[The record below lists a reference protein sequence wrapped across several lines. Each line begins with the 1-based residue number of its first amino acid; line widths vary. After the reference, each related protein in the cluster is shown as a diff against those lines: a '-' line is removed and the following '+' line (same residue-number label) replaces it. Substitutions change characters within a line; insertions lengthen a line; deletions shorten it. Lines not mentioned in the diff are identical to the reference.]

1 MKIRIKKDEQAER
14 TRTKRL
20 FLWMIISGL
29 VCAAIA
35 VSVFVYFFVPRDKD
49 INTVTIPSFLTMS
62 EKDIRS
68 YDGISVKREWIY
80 SSEVDEGKVISQ
92 KPYAGARRKV
102 KAGRICEVTVFI
114 SLGEKTETVP
124 QLCGVEEMSA
134 AAALRSLGARVRR
147 VAIYGDGEEG
157 RVLYTSPRSGSK
169 LKEGDTVT
177 IFVSKSRAEEPIT
190 VPDLCG
196 LELAEAYRRALE
208 LGLCISDGE
217 VLFLNSVVTEQ
228 SIPQGARV
236 KKGSYISFRTEEI
249 SDDDREWPPFNAENR

>member
-1 MKIRIKKDEQAER
+1 MKTRTKKDEIAEKA
-14 TRTKRL
+14 RTKRL

-49 INTVTIPSFLTMS
+49 VNTVTIPSFVMMS
-62 EKDIRS
+62 EKDIMPH
-68 YDGISVKREWIY
+68 DGILLKREWIY
-80 SSEVDEGKVISQ
+80 SDEIEEGRVISQ

-102 KAGRICEVTVFI
+102 KTGSSYEVTVFI
-114 SLGEKTETVP
+114 SLGEKTENVP
-124 QLCGVEEMSA
+124 ELCGVEEMSA

-147 VAIYGDGEEG
+147 VAIYGDVEDG
-157 RVLYTSPRSGSK
+157 RVLYTSPRPGNK
-169 LKEGDTVT
+169 LREGDTVT

-228 SIPQGARV
+228 SIPRGARV

-249 SDDDREWPPFNAENR
+249 SDNGREWPPSAAD